1 MTDSP
6 VDPNFRHCI
15 SVMEE
20 GLDFKAVLHTE
31 INFFLTSKKVNA
43 MLLGRINEIIF
54 TAFQNEPL
62 FMSSDLIMK
71 AISLELIISDLDLQG
86 HVWLKIHIE
95 H

>member
-1 MTDSP
+1 
-6 VDPNFRHCI
+6 
-15 SVMEE
+15 
-20 GLDFKAVLHTE
+20 
-31 INFFLTSKKVNA
+31 